1 MLFAAGKVALRVL
14 ERLVKVVRCKEG
26 VHSQRA
32 HHRLDAPL
40 EFRAIERD
48 VLEEGFVKEE
58 RILKDDADLIIK
70 RGPQPPD
77 VRSVDGNAA
86 LILRF
91 KTGEQLEERALA
103 AAVFAQ
109 NEIFLP
115 RLKAVIDMGEDDLFF
130 VPEGNVAQLDALDGR
145 GLHRGGT
152 ALGDGEEAVDLPAD
166 AFHALH
172 LRKLIGN
179 AVRRDDEHFGQLQR
193 ADQRADGQAPPGDLI
208 NAEADH
214 HRLACV
220 GEQAD
225 DHVDADLRL
234 GLGKFRLGG
243 ALVVALQRR

>member
-32 HHRLDAPL
+32 HHRLDASL

-48 VLEEGFVKEE
+48 VLEEGIVKEE
-58 RILKDDADLIIK
+58 RVLKNDANLIIK

-77 VRSVDGNAA
+77 VRSVDGNAT

-91 KTGEQLEERALA
+91 KAGEQLEERTLA
-103 AAVFAQ
+103 AAVFTQ
-109 NEIFLP
+109 NEVLLP
-115 RLKAVIDMGEDDLFF
+115 RLKAVIDMGEDVLFF

-145 GLHRGGT
+145 GLRRGGA
-152 ALGDGEEAVDLPAD
+152 ALGDGEETTDLLAD
-166 AFHALH
+166 ALHALH
-172 LRKLIGN
+172 FRELIGN

-214 HRLACV
+214 HRFARV

-225 DHVDADLRL
+225 DHVDADFGL
-234 GLGKFRLGG
+234 GLGEFRLGG